1 MHPWTLSFADF
12 IYFLPCFACQIIW
25 YLHLICKLITW
36 CMHFAASAVGPFYKE
51 IRFLEFSGLLIFYPL
66 CWLRWWFVFSMQR
79 RICKAYK
86 NTTAQWCA
94 MLSFVLA
101 RMVECPCEKFDTQV
115 PYATTH
121 IKVNQEMI
129 AGQSQKGGRPLIS
142 VLHLWCRNYRTV
154 IPKGKPPRD
163 SVTTW
168 RILSLQNFQ
177 KEPYLSWN
185 QW

>member
-1 MHPWTLSFADF
+1 MDIVFCWFHLLFA
-12 IYFLPCFACQIIW
+12 LLACQIVW
-25 YLHLICKLITW
+25 YLHLICKLLITW

-51 IRFLEFSGLLIFYPL
+51 IRFLEFSGLLIFYLL
-66 CWLRWWFVFSMQR
+66 CWLRWWFVFSMRR
-79 RICKAYK
+79 RICRAYK

-101 RMVECPCEKFDTQV
+101 RMVECPFEKFDTTQV
-115 PYATTH
+115 RYATTH
-121 IKVNQEMI
+121 IKAKKV
-129 AGQSQKGGRPLIS
+129 AGHSQKGGRPIIS
-142 VLHLWCRNYRTV
+142 VLHLWCCNYRKV

-163 SVTTW
+163 SVTSW

-185 QW
+185 QL